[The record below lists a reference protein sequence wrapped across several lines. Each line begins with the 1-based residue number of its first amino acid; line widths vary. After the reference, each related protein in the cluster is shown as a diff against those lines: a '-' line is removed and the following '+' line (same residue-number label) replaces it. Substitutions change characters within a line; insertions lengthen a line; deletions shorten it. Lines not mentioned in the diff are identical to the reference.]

1 MTSSSLP
8 SANGSSGGF
17 PSASASGSGGVPR
30 DRLASVVRPRPRVGA
45 LLGLLLAFGFAA
57 LVAPAVTAESWLGAT
72 VEVNKPAPITVRV
85 PPFAGADD
93 GPRGGGVV
101 IGRGEVP
108 GLGRAGDA
116 QEVLARQPRPLPAMA
131 AYFVILFALAA
142 IYSHHCR
149 RSNRGR
155 LLRVQLINLGVLA
168 ASAVAI
174 KVLMLTTTMSVL
186 AVPVAL
192 AAIVPTLV
200 LDRTVGL
207 ATGVLA
213 ALVMSLVVPFDLG
226 VATILLAQASI
237 AGLIVPDRQ
246 RSPITAA
253 LLGGAAAAIGAALT
267 YGIYLFLSTGV
278 APWGEL
284 STPMSSPWVAA
295 VIGGALSLVLVP
307 LAIPLYQLF
316 VGEITHGKLVRLED
330 LAHPM
335 LRQIATKAPGTWQH
349 SLAMANMAELAA
361 NAIGA
366 NGRLVRVGAYFH
378 DLGKSLQPKYFI
390 ENLEAG
396 EVSPHE
402 KLPPEVSCDAIF
414 AHVTEGL
421 TTARRA
427 KLPERIIDFM
437 HMHHGNGVLEY
448 FWARC
453 QEQGNPNRRTIED
466 FRYPGVPP
474 QSRETAIL
482 AICDAVEAASRTLKR
497 ADEQAIGSL
506 VQRIVYGKLHL
517 GQLDDSGLSMA
528 DLRRI
533 SDSLRETIKHA
544 HHGRIEYPWQRAE
557 AAEAAA
563 ASGATTAPAT
573 PKESTTQR
581 MMKEPRLDSLD
592 APRPMWQ
599 RAATESSS
607 PGTATGD
614 PQIGVATTAVMGGGA
629 DPVTT
634 QPAKRS
640 AKGAAPSE
648 PPPLS
653 LSPSQEMALQATGPM
668 STLQGREA
676 APSGRSKPPMTPSE
690 AAISVAPTFPPVDSL
705 PPASVISD
713 EPEYQPPQRASA
725 ATVATPSTVMAA
737 VVANPLV
744 GIAPTTLPGVT
755 KDSLTPPPLEAR
767 VTAKRQSQPHPE
779 QAGDI
784 GRDPTA
790 PSTPSGRRETRAA
803 MDRSALA
810 SPPTPK
816 PHGERPQ
823 AGSRPPPP
831 PPGSPARSGDSRPP
845 QGKTHVTVDHFP
857 PPVEDAPSGD
867 VIAARPRPAPVST
880 SADTSLHPT
889 ERPRR
894 GRQPAMIIEDAP
906 PARPPASDAENA
918 STQPR
923 MPLFRPPATAQP
935 EPPYN
940 VDGRASVAPRP
951 SGVLPL
957 PAPPPSDPEIIP
969 PEPRRPA
976 PRSRRPSDWSEGLAA
991 RVDRAFEDEVA
1002 NSTPVHGPSPEE
1014 IASLAGKPEQTRLTP
1029 IHDLEQLRRES
1040 ISEDTADE
1048 DVPLF
1053 EGFDRASSVA
1063 PHAGRTEPRPTV
1075 DANGRPFE
1083 PSPADTMRSA
1093 PPSADSSAAMRRART
1108 VPPPPPGSELAERR
1122 SRTTEE
1128 VEPELIEASI
1138 EEVPRVHSGPPPS
1151 TRSTSRVRRVKPT
1164 E

>member
-1 MTSSSLP
+1 MTEPVP
-8 SANGSSGGF
+8 SATGSGGF
-17 PSASASGSGGVPR
+17 PSPSASGSLARPR
-30 DRLASVVRPRPRVGA
+30 DRLAHVVRPRPRVGLA
-45 LLGLLLAFGFAA
+45 IGLLLALGFAA
-57 LVAPAVTAESWLGAT
+57 LVTPAVTAESWLG
-72 VEVNKPAPITVRV
+72 VKIEPNQPAPITVRV
-85 PPFAGADD
+85 PPFSHADE
-93 GPRGGGVV
+93 GPRGGGIVV
-101 IGRGEVP
+101 ARGEVP

-116 QEVLARQPRPLPAMA
+116 QEVLAQKPRPLPAMA

-142 IYSHHCR
+142 IYSHHIR

-168 ASAVAI
+168 ATAI
-174 KVLMLTTTMSVL
+174 TIKILSLTTTMSVL
-186 AVPVAL
+186 VVPVAL

-226 VATILLAQASI
+226 VATILLAQASV

-246 RSPITAA
+246 RSPLGAA
-253 LLGGAAAAIGAALT
+253 AMGAAAAAIGAGAT
-267 YGIYLFLSTGV
+267 YGIYLYISTGV
-278 APWGEL
+278 APWSEL
-284 STPMSSPWVAA
+284 HQPMASPWVAA
-295 VIGGALSLVLVP
+295 VIGGAAALVLVP
-307 LAIPLYQLF
+307 LAIPVYQLF
-316 VGEITHGKLVRLED
+316 VGEITHGTLVRLED

-402 KLPPEVSCDAIF
+402 RLPPEVSCDAIF

-427 KLPERIIDFM
+427 KLPERIVDFM

-453 QEQGNPNRRTIED
+453 QEQGNPNKKTVED

-497 ADEQAIGSL
+497 ADEQTIGSL

-517 GQLDDSGLSMA
+517 GQLDDSGLSMS
-528 DLRRI
+528 DLRKI

-544 HHGRIEYPWQRAE
+544 HHGRIEYPWQKQE

-563 ASGATTAPAT
+563 QSGQATAPNGPA
-573 PKESTTQR
+573 KETTTQR
-581 MMKEPRLDSLD
+581 LMKEPRLDSLD

-599 RAATESSS
+599 RASTESSPINAAVDS
-607 PGTATGD
+607 GD
-614 PQIGVATTAVMGGGA
+614 QQQQQIGVATTAVMGGAKEAGVA
-629 DPVTT
+629 VT

-640 AKGAAPSE
+640 AGSQ
-648 PPPLS
+648 PP
-653 LSPSQEMALQATGPM
+653 EV
-668 STLQGREA
+668 TLQGRER
-676 APSGRSKPPMTPSE
+676 APSGRKPAMTPSE
-690 AAISVAPTFPPVDSL
+690 AAISVAPTFPPDPNVVA
-705 PPASVISD
+705 PAVQAKAPSD
-713 EPEYQPPQRASA
+713 EYEAEIAYEPPPRQSA

-737 VVANPLV
+737 VVASQPV
-744 GIAPTTLPGVT
+744 GTMPSTLPGVT
-755 KDSLTPPPLEAR
+755 RDHLTPPPLEAR
-767 VTAKRQSQPHPE
+767 ITAKRRSEPHPE
-779 QAGDI
+779 QHDI

-790 PSTPSGRRETRAA
+790 PSSAAVRAA
-803 MDRSALA
+803 TESQ
-810 SPPTPK
+810 PPL
-816 PHGERPQ
+816 GR
-823 AGSRPPPP
+823 
-831 PPGSPARSGDSRPP
+831 
-845 QGKTHVTVDHFP
+845 THVTVDHYP
-857 PPVEDAPSGD
+857 PPVEDSPSGD
-867 VIAARPRPAPVST
+867 VIAARPRPPEVST
-880 SADTSLHPT
+880 ATDTGLHST
-889 ERPRR
+889 RR
-894 GRQPAMIIEDAP
+894 KRERQPAMIVEDP
-906 PARPPASDAENA
+906 PAPSTAAAEAENA

-923 MPLFRPPATAQP
+923 MPTFRPSQ
-935 EPPYN
+935 
-940 VDGRASVAPRP
+940 
-951 SGVLPL
+951 VLPL
-957 PAPPPSDPEIIP
+957 PAPPPSDPEIRP
-969 PEPRRPA
+969 PEPRSGR
-976 PRSRRPSDWSEGLAA
+976 RTRRPSDWAQGLAD

-1014 IASLAGKPEQTRLTP
+1014 IASLAGKPETTKLTP
-1029 IHDLEQLRRES
+1029 IHQIEQLVKES
-1040 ISEDTADE
+1040 VSEDTADE

-1053 EGFDRASSVA
+1053 DGA
-1063 PHAGRTEPRPTV
+1063 PPRSPVGRAGRTEPRPTV
-1075 DANGRPFE
+1075 DEDGRPFE
-1083 PSPADTMRSA
+1083 PA
-1093 PPSADSSAAMRRART
+1093 PPPAISRART
-1108 VPPPPPGSELAERR
+1108 IPPFPPPGGIDPATGERR
-1122 SRTTEE
+1122 RGFTEE
-1128 VEPELIEASI
+1128 VLPDSIEASI